1 MVKKVVA
8 LPKALVRKLG
18 MVSDKALSAEFGIL
32 IPRIREG
39 RRHRGLPALNHVPWT
54 AEQVA
59 VLGTMPDKQAAA
71 VIGVTKNAVFSK
83 RVSLAIPSFGRSR
96 EAAQYHW
103 KAADIKQLGKVSDAV
118 LASELSISESVVTA
132 KRHSLG
138 ITSSTG
144 TGRPRRPWTKSE
156 LAMLG
161 KKADTVIAAETGRG
175 RRHVRAKREELGIPA
190 SQQHKSIRWTKA
202 LIKRLGKVTDSELAI
217 ELGVSAATVALHR
230 RRLIGKRR

>member
-1 MVKKVVA
+1 MVKKVAA

-18 MVSDKALSAEFGIL
+18 VVSDKSLAAEFGVS

-39 RRHRGLPALNHVPWT
+39 RIHRGLPAMSRIPWT
-54 AEQVA
+54 AQQVA
-59 VLGTMPDKQAAA
+59 VLGKMPDKQAAD
-71 VIGVTKNAVFSK
+71 VIGVTNNAVFSK
-83 RVSLAIPSFGRSR
+83 RVSLAIPPFGRSR

-103 KAADIKQLGKVSDAV
+103 KAADIKQLGKVTDAV
-118 LASELSISESVVTA
+118 LARKLGVSESVVTA
-132 KRHSLG
+132 KRHSKG

-161 KKADTVIAAETGRG
+161 KKADTVVAAKTGRG
-175 RRHVRAKREELGIPA
+175 RRHVRSKREELGIPA

-202 LIKRLGKVTDSELAI
+202 LIKRLGKVTDNELAI
-217 ELGVSAATVALHR
+217 ELGVSEGTVALHR
-230 RRLIGKRR
+230 RRLIGRSR